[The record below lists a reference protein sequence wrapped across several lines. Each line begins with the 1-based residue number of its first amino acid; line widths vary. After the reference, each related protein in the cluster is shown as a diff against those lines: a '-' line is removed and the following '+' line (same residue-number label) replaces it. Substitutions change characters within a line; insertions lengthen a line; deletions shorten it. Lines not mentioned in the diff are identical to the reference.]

1 MVDRRDAREDIT
13 RLQFMT
19 DRILED
25 TKMEREVVQKLK
37 DDVDRRFDKLDN
49 RLRLVERNM
58 YYAIGA
64 LAVLQFALKFV
75 HS

>member
-58 YYAIGA
+58 YYATGA
-64 LAVLQFALKFV
+64 LAVLQFALKFI